1 MIINMQIRDIMTS
14 DVSTVAPNSTVNEAA
29 QIMKNLNVGA
39 VPVTNGAQ
47 PVGIITDRD
56 IAIRN
61 TAVNGNANDQV
72 QNCMSSNLVYGNPE
86 MSVEEAAQLMAE
98 NQIRRLPIVENG
110 NLVGI
115 VALGDLAVQDKSDM
129 EAGNALSSISVPS
142 KPQK

>member
-1 MIINMQIRDIMTS
+1 MQIRDIMTS